1 MPLVWAL
8 NVILNLYFGV
18 LSNDSL
24 YLEVENFNNYYEL
37 DRSRITKWF
46 HFYSLNS
53 RVDDN
58 ALWA

>member
-24 YLEVENFNNYYEL
+24 DLEVENFNECRAHVICIQN
-37 DRSRITKWF
+37 
-46 HFYSLNS
+46 NS
-53 RVDDN
+53 I
-58 ALWA
+58 LIIIMS